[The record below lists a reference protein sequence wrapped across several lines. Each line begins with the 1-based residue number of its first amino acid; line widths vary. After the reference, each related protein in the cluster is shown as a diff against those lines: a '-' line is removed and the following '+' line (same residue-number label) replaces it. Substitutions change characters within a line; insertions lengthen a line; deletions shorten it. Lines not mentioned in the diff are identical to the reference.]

1 MEAVFL
7 HAVNIKISYNTLGAK
22 VSYKLI
28 LSLLMGMIKHPQ
40 STQINKFAISLQFL
54 KEQVREGVF
63 FLYLDKHQSF

>member
-63 FLYLDKHQSF
+63 F

>member
-63 FLYLDKHQSF
+63 FCI